1 MCQHKI
7 LINSVASGLIKIM
20 NFSFFSIF
28 QKNSKRFSE
37 MLIKH
42 IYTYELLKQMIRGSK
57 KLYKLVFTNIKLQ
70 KYN

>member
-28 QKNSKRFSE
+28 QKISKRFSE

-70 KYN
+70 KI